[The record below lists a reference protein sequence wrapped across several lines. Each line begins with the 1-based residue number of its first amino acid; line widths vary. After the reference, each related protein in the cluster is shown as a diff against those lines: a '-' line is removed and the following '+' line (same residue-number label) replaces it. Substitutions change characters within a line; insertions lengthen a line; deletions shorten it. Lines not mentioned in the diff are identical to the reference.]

1 MSERANLYVRYKPNL
16 NLVVISTDD
25 NRKEGEATLMS
36 LSPTEAFHLGNA
48 LMEHGKQHGGA
59 PT

>member
-1 MSERANLYVRYKPNL
+1 MNERANLYVRYKPNL
-16 NLVVISTDD
+16 KLVVISTDAGKTD
-25 NRKEGEATLMS
+25 GEHTIMS

-48 LMEHGKQHGGA
+48 LVEHGKQYGGA